1 MLYSIYISM
10 LDIILTDRGKKV
22 RRKGIWE
29 FVNLTPKKGP
39 AFTGPFPFSAY
50 VDPGQYGIEGVF
62 QGYLVVR
69 GPVFV
74 AENGLP
80 FDQALDAVP
89 EFT

>member
-1 MLYSIYISM
+1 MLYCIYISI

-39 AFTGPFPFSAY
+39 VFTGPFPFSAY

-62 QGYLVVR
+62 QGYFVVCA
-69 GPVFV
+69 PVFV